1 MEENQVTK
9 IGVREQIAAYYQTA
23 SPQMLV
29 DKTRLVEERL
39 FEFANF
45 LESRIVLLYINR
57 PFEIDTNHIVTKTAE
72 MGKIVVLPLFRP
84 ENKPT
89 LLYKVDN
96 PETDLKADSTGRLAP
111 DPSRC
116 REVPKDVLDIALIPG
131 LAFDEKGGRVGT
143 GTGAYDR
150 LIPELAQTARKVA
163 LTTEAQMVPMIPM
176 ENHDKYVDIVI
187 TEDRVIYKI

>member
-23 SPQMLV
+23 SPEMLV
-29 DKTRLVEERL
+29 NKTQLIEERL

-45 LESRIVLLYINR
+45 LESRIVLLYVNR
-57 PFEIDTNHIVTKTAE
+57 PFEIDTSHIITQTAQ

-96 PETDLKADSTGRLAP
+96 PETDLKTDSTGRLAP

-176 ENHDKYVDIVI
+176 ENHDKYVDIII
-187 TEDRVIYKI
+187 TEARVIYKI